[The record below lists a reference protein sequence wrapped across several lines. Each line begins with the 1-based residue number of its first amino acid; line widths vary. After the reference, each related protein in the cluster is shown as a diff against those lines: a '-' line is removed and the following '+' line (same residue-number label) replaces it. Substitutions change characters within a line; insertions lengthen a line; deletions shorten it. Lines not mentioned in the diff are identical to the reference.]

1 MTTIGPLLHAVV
13 RLRKPGG
20 RCVFSVPHPC
30 FNLNGT
36 KLVLEV
42 EDREGQLVEMYSL
55 KVSNYLHVP
64 PG

>member
-1 MTTIGPLLHAVV
+1 MTTSTLRLHALA
-13 RLRKPGG
+13 RLLKPGG
-20 RCVFSVPHPC
+20 RFVFSVPHRC

-42 EDREGQLVEMYSL
+42 ADREGQLVEMYAL

-64 PG
+64 SG